1 MSIIFSD
8 SKLNLGAPNKSSQ
21 NIESLQI
28 SLCNAINKSQRQ
40 CVRFFRW
47 MIPWR
52 DMILFLPT
60 SVQYEK
66 KRIRMWNGIIVK
78 NIKWSKCIA
87 LWKFF
92 FSCAWVSGVIVIIS
106 FYIIKTCRWIHPL
119 QLQITRIDLYRLPV
133 SRFGCV
139 FVFSAIIFPLKADH
153 TFFVYSHPDCVKHKH
168 KIKM

>member
-1 MSIIFSD
+1 MHRTNQVKILNHF
-8 SKLNLGAPNKSSQ
+8 KLVCVMRLTKAKD
-21 NIESLQI
+21 
-28 SLCNAINKSQRQ
+28 NA
-40 CVRFFRW
+40 CVFFVEWSPDGIWFFYLRRRS
-47 MIPWR
+47 M
-52 DMILFLPT
+52 
-60 SVQYEK
+60 EK
-66 KRIRMWNGIIVK
+66 ERIRMWNGIIVK

-139 FVFSAIIFPLKADH
+139 FVFPLLFFHSKPIILFCLFSPWLCK
-153 TFFVYSHPDCVKHKH
+153 TQTQN
-168 KIKM
+168 